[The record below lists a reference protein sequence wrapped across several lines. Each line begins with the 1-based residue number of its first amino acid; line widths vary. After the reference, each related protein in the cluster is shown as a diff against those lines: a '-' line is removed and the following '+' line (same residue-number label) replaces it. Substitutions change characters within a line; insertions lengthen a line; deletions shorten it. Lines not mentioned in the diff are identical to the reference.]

1 MSAPRLFPPLAARAM
16 AALAKA
22 TPAIATLTVAALA
35 ATAPLD
41 AQPRRRDTLP
51 DSVRA
56 VLTDINREARQAGR
70 GAWDSLRRPV
80 VVSARDSS
88 SAFADDEARVILRR
102 AREARLRQES
112 ALRAYRALVTQRMD
126 FGLGVRRL
134 GLEKLL
140 FRGDNVA
147 RVAWSRDG
155 GVWVTPVGSRVQVP
169 MAGSGGDGDIA
180 DAVSIPYFPGKESLW
195 LPSSNFGVVK
205 ADVDDR
211 ELIHPIANGAEAY
224 YRYAAGDSI
233 TIRLTDGREVRL
245 RELRIT
251 ARRPQWRLFVGS
263 FWFDREGGQ
272 LVRAAYRLAVPIEFW
287 DVAGEEVASEAQ
299 REAVIA
305 QVRDSLARERLSRD
319 DYVRDSTRRAAA
331 ATSNSDDEPPGWVKA
346 AFRPFKGSLDEVTV
360 EYGLYGNGR
369 FWLPRAN
376 SARFSAQVGPMR
388 TPFTFQEKFEYED
401 VNGDYSVPAVPPE
414 RSAVERLAERQARR
428 DSLAR
433 DSLARDS
440 LRVVDDRA
448 ASVSVNVSIGGGS
461 DSARRA
467 EADAEYRARNCRPGD
482 STYVRTETRYGGA
495 LRVAY
500 TMPCDRASLRTSA
513 ALPPPSASADDLFD
527 LASRDQL
534 LEALGLSLQPAWGPQ
549 APTVRTG
556 LDVLRYNRVEG
567 LSVALL
573 GEQVLGA
580 GYTARGLVR
589 LGHADLHLNGELGLS
604 RASGRRTVYGTV
616 YERLRAT
623 APEWGD
629 PLSFGPSLPALLY
642 GRDEGFYFRATGV
655 EVGDRQ
661 VQRRGAFEWRL
672 FHERQ
677 RTAGDST
684 VVDTWSLGRAFGN
697 RFRTNFDAS
706 RVALTGLDMSWSR
719 AFGADPAGLQ
729 LTTAVRGEGA
739 TGTVTYGR
747 AAVEATVTRPVAKYA
762 LGLTASVG
770 SSVGD
775 LPPQRGWFL
784 GGLRTVRGLPPGSAF
799 GDAYWFVRP
808 EVGTKFGAVRPV
820 LFFDAGWAGSRD
832 AFGQGRTLRGAGGGL
847 SLLDGLLRFD
857 VARNLARGGGWR
869 ADLYLGAPL

>member
-1 MSAPRLFPPLAARAM
+1 MPLVRPLF
-16 AALAKA
+16 AL
-22 TPAIATLTVAALA
+22 ALA
-35 ATAPLD
+35 AAPFATPIVLP
-41 AQPRRRDTLP
+41 AQTRPRDTLP

-56 VLTDINREARQAGR
+56 MLTDINREARQAGR
-70 GAWDSLRRPV
+70 STYDSLRRPV
-80 VVSARDSS
+80 VVSAKDSS
-88 SAFADDEARVILRR
+88 SAFADEDARVILLR
-102 AREARLRQES
+102 AREARLRQET
-112 ALRAYRALVTQRMD
+112 ALRAYRAQVTQRMD

-169 MAGSGGDGDIA
+169 MAGGGADGDIV

-224 YRYAAGDSI
+224 YRYATGDSI

-287 DVAGEEVASEAQ
+287 DVAGEEVASEAE

-305 QVRDSLARERLSRD
+305 KVRDSLARERLSRD

-331 ATSNSDDEPPGWVKA
+331 AASSGDDEPPGWVKA
-346 AFRPFKGSLDEVTV
+346 AFRPFKGSLDAVTV

-376 SARFSAQVGPMR
+376 SATFSAQVGPMR

-401 VNGDYSVPAVPPE
+401 VNGDFTMPPVPPE
-414 RSAVERLAERQARR
+414 RSAVERLAERRARQ
-428 DSLAR
+428 DSIAR

-440 LRVVDDRA
+440 LRA
-448 ASVSVNVSIGGGS
+448 ADEREATVSVSVNIGGGS
-461 DSARRA
+461 DSARRV
-467 EADAEYRARNCRPGD
+467 ERDAEYRARNCRPGD

-513 ALPPPSASADDLFD
+513 ALPPPSATADDLFD

-534 LEALGLSLQPAWGPQ
+534 LETLGLSLQPAWGPQ

-556 LDVLRYNRVEG
+556 LDLLRYNRVEG
-567 LSVALL
+567 LSVGVL

-580 GYTARGLVR
+580 GYTARAQLR
-589 LGHADLHLNGELGLS
+589 LGHADRQFNGELGFERS
-604 RASGRRTVYGTV
+604 SGRRTVYGTV

-623 APEWGD
+623 APEWGN

-642 GRDEGFYFRATGV
+642 GRDEGFYFRTRGV

-661 VQRRGAFEWRL
+661 VRRSGALEWRL
-672 FHERQ
+672 WHEQQ
-677 RTAGDST
+677 RTAGDSS
-684 VVDTWSLGRAFGN
+684 VVDTWTLGRTFGN

-706 RVALTGLDMSWSR
+706 RLSLTGLDVTWSR
-719 AFGADPAGLQ
+719 AFGGNPEGLQ
-729 LTTAVRGEGA
+729 LATAVRGEGA

-747 AAVEATVTRPVAKYA
+747 AAVEATVTRPVARYA
-762 LGLTASVG
+762 LGLTASAG

-820 LFFDAGWAGSRD
+820 LFLDAGWAGARD
-832 AFGQGRTLRGAGGGL
+832 AFGQGRTLRGAGAGL
-847 SLLDGLLRFD
+847 SVLDGLLRLD

-869 ADLYLGAPL
+869 TDLYLGAPL